1 MNIQQMQEKLG
12 FLVIRIKLF
21 CQTLELGYIP
31 EKAGG
36 IIFLAKWLEKAV
48 KTLGFGQIPLTYY
61 IGQTLLT
68 APKALF

>member
-1 MNIQQMQEKLG
+1 MNFQQIQEKLG
-12 FLVIRIKLF
+12 FLMILIEPYY
-21 CQTLELGYIP
+21 QSLELGYIS
-31 EKAGG
+31 ERVGK
-36 IIFLAKWLEKAV
+36 IFFLGKWLEKAV